1 MSSLFKTPKIPKPP
15 PPTPMP
21 DPEDVEARPAK
32 RAQMDMMRQ
41 RGGRESTILSTGG
54 NSSQDYS
61 KKSLG

>member
-21 DPEDVEARPAK
+21 DPEDVQARQAK
-32 RAQMDMMRQ
+32 RAQMETMRQ
-41 RGGRESTILSTGG
+41 RGGRESTILSAGEPAGG
-54 NSSQDYS
+54 DYA